1 MHSRIELDKIDVYLL
16 RSLGQDGRK
25 SFTDLA
31 LELDVSVGMVRN
43 RYNRLVES
51 GILHI
56 VGWTDPV
63 KNGMNAY
70 ARIVIAIRPTSM
82 IKEVAEKLTQIEE
95 VSFVAITTG
104 DYDLEINV
112 TCRNNAELLELTHQ
126 HIDTMDG
133 VHETN
138 TTMYLQIMK
147 WAAHNVSERFD
158 SQNTS
163 SGNKRSSGRLKNT

>member
-1 MHSRIELDKIDVYLL
+1 MHNQIELDKIDIYLL

-31 LELDVSVGMVRN
+31 HELDVSVGMVRN

-70 ARIVIAIRPTSM
+70 ARIVITIRPTSK
-82 IKEVAEKLTQIEE
+82 IKEVAEKLTQIDE

-104 DYDLEINV
+104 SYDLEINV
-112 TCRNNAELLELTHQ
+112 TCRNNAELLELMHQ
-126 HIDTMDG
+126 HINTIEG

-147 WAAHNVSERFD
+147 WAAHNVSARFD
-158 SQNTS
+158 NENRSLDD
-163 SGNKRSSGRLKNT
+163 KRSSGVLKNT